1 MIYCIFQDGKLLV
14 REDSHALPDSPVLPA
29 AQHILAVDE
38 SCCAYGV
45 DSDTATPEGFVF
57 AGLRALIPEFAPNV
71 FGQISRAAQ
80 LTEWARTHQFCGVCA
95 TPMQPV
101 AHERAMRCKHCG
113 MTAYPRI
120 SPAMM
125 VLIKKGDAVLL
136 ARHTISATHRF
147 VPLAGFL
154 EAGESVEDAIHR
166 EVMEEVGL
174 RVRNLQYFGSQSWP
188 FPHSLMLAF
197 TADYVDGEI
206 ATDPAE
212 IAEARWFTR
221 VDMTERYPETSI
233 SGRLVN
239 SFFANGEVQTHYHGG
254 FSFLNF

>member
-1 MIYCIFQDGKLLV
+1 MSMMYCIFQNGQLLV
-14 REDSHALPDSPVLPA
+14 RDDSLVLPESPLLPPA
-29 AQHILAVDE
+29 RQILAVDE
-38 SCCAYGV
+38 SSLAYWV
-45 DSDTATPEGFVF
+45 DADARAPEGYAFV
-57 AGLRALIPEFAPNV
+57 GLRTVIPLLTPSQF
-71 FGQISRAAQ
+71 QHISRAAQ
-80 LTEWARTHQFCGVCA
+80 VAEWARTHQFCGVCA

-101 AHERAMRCKHCG
+101 AHERAMRCPHCG

-125 VLIKKGDAVLL
+125 VLIQKGDAVLL
-136 ARHTISATHRF
+136 ARHTTTATNRF

-174 RVRNLQYFGSQSWP
+174 RVRNVRYFGSQSWP
-188 FPHSLMLAF
+188 FPHSLMLSF
-197 TADYVDGEI
+197 MADYVDGEI
-206 ATDPAE
+206 TTDPAE

-221 VDMTERYPETSI
+221 TDITERYPETSI

-239 SFFANGEVQTHYHGG
+239 GFFGM
-254 FSFLNF
+254 

>member
-1 MIYCIFQDGKLLV
+1 MMHCIFQEGHLLV
-14 REDSHALPDSPVLPA
+14 QEDTLALPESPLLPP
-29 AQHILAVDE
+29 AQQVVAVDE

-45 DSDTATPEGFVF
+45 DAHATAPQGYAFV
-57 AGLRALIPEFAPNV
+57 GLRALVTELETGV
-71 FGQISRAAQ
+71 FQRISRAAQ
-80 LTEWARTHQFCGVCA
+80 VLEWARTHQFCGVCA

-101 AHERAMRCKHCG
+101 PHERAMRCPHCG

-125 VLIKKGDAVLL
+125 VLIQKGDAVLL
-136 ARHTISATHRF
+136 ARHTVSATNRF

-154 EAGESVEDAIHR
+154 EAGESLEDAIHR

-174 RVRNLQYFGSQSWP
+174 RVDNLRYFGSQSWP

-206 ATDPAE
+206 VTDPAE
-212 IAEARWFTR
+212 IADARWFTR
-221 VDMTERYPETSI
+221 ADMTERYPETSI

-239 SFFANGEVQTHYHGG
+239 GFFGISRSPYRNR
-254 FSFLNF
+254 